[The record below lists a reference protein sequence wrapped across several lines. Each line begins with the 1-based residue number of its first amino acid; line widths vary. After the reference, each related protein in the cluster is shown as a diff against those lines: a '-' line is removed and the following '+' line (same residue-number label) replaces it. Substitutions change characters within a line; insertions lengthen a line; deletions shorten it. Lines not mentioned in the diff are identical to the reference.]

1 MKKAADLARTGE
13 VYYEHP
19 VPAPEQEFRGTDVP
33 RILATIRWWKV
44 VRLQNVSLDTA
55 ETRAL
60 VSAMGNKIT
69 NVELGWNSGDTLT
82 DDHHGTFNILKILNF
97 IVVFRFKR

>member
-1 MKKAADLARTGE
+1 MESRKKAADLARPGE

-19 VPAPEQEFRGTDVP
+19 VPAPEQEFRGDVP
-33 RILATIRWWKV
+33 RVLASIRWGKG

-55 ETRAL
+55 DTRAL

-69 NVELGWNSGDTLT
+69 NVELE
-82 DDHHGTFNILKILNF
+82 
-97 IVVFRFKR
+97 

>member
-19 VPAPEQEFRGTDVP
+19 VPAPEQEF
-33 RILATIRWWKV
+33 RWWKV

-69 NVELGWNSGDTLT
+69 NVELE
-82 DDHHGTFNILKILNF
+82 
-97 IVVFRFKR
+97 

>member
-1 MKKAADLARTGE
+1 M
-13 VYYEHP
+13 P
-19 VPAPEQEFRGTDVP
+19 W
-33 RILATIRWWKV
+33 ILATIRWWKV

-69 NVELGWNSGDTLT
+69 NVELAWTSRDKDVILDVEALT
-82 DDHHGTFNILKILNF
+82 QYDGKGKCKLI
-97 IVVFRFKR
+97 